1 MNVGAFG
8 VMLSGAASVVL
19 VTVVLFELR
28 CWRIRSATGRF
39 GRRLEEITNLVEDAQ
54 RRHGTRLRG
63 LERRLELAERA
74 VGRAEDMAYRSVSGV
89 RTLRDDIGPRLL
101 AAERSVG
108 LHDVVVDLDAVAKA
122 KAKAEAEARVN
133 GDGPDDE
140 SGDGGT
146 STSTSTGV
154 DGNGNGDGDR
164 PEREPQP
171 AGQPG
176 SS

>member
-1 MNVGAFG
+1 MREMNVGAFG
-8 VMLSGAASVVL
+8 VMLSGAASIVL

-28 CWRIRSATGRF
+28 CWRIRCATGRF

-54 RRHGTRLRG
+54 RRHSTHLRG

-89 RTLRDDIGPRLL
+89 RTLRDDVGPRLL
-101 AAERSVG
+101 AAEQSVG
-108 LHDVVVDLDAVAKA
+108 LHDVVVDLDAAGGA
-122 KAKAEAEARVN
+122 TARAN
-133 GDGPDDE
+133 GEGSSHGADDE
-140 SGDGGT
+140 SDDTRDGT
-146 STSTSTGV
+146 INAIE
-154 DGNGNGDGDR
+154 DGENGSEQ